1 MLYSVCLYIVFH
13 AIAVE
18 SRDKAITLNTAQ
30 YLVWA
35 TGPRGT
41 VDGFAYYHAKRT
53 PNLQTTLQFGRTPV
67 DNCGTPPSCMVVQ
80 VCPYAQEY
88 LDERDK
94 NSTFVAEIGQSGGN
108 RGYQALTGV
117 STLDLQQHTYIYLQP
132 CMFVYT
138 CVCMHYASIL
148 LEVCLTSLCMMSERP

>member
-1 MLYSVCLYIVFH
+1 M
-13 AIAVE
+13 
-18 SRDKAITLNTAQ
+18 
-30 YLVWA
+30 WA

-53 PNLQTTLQFGRTPV
+53 PNLQTTLQFGRTLV

-117 STLDLQQHTYIYLQP
+117 STLDLSMGLLTITQRGFPFLLRFAQLLPLLWRGTSAHFLHWCSQLLWLLKVLVAD
-132 CMFVYT
+132 CMQGRV
-138 CVCMHYASIL
+138 VGGVVGRVVGEA
-148 LEVCLTSLCMMSERP
+148 VGG